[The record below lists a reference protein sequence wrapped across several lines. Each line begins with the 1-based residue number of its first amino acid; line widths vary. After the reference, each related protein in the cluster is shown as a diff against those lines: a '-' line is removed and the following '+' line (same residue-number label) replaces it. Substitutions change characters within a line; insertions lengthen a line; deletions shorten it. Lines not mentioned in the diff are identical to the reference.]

1 MNKIEMYN
9 LQTRLVQLKDQKKLK
24 TYLIVRTELSVNEN
38 KVKGLKYEYRLNLW
52 TCLNYAFL

>member
-9 LQTRLVQLKDQKKLK
+9 LQTRLVQLKDEKKLK

-38 KVKGLKYEYRLNLW
+38 KVKGLKYE
-52 TCLNYAFL
+52 